1 MVALVNQYSHAKV
14 FVIYSKSSA
23 IPLEFQ
29 LESDLRSQRSQEL
42 LAEARAAFFSFHA
55 RQKRKH
61 SSFT

>member
-42 LAEARAAFFSFHA
+42 LGEERIG
-55 RQKRKH
+55 RG
-61 SSFT
+61 